1 MFVAGSIKDPI
12 VRFLG
17 KLRRGYSIVFDN
29 LCLMLWTIGISDFEM
44 LGMVN
49 GCDLK
54 LIRNCSYHVSFQLC
68 IIEAHPYGRA
78 ET

>member
-17 KLRRGYSIVFDN
+17 KLRRGYSIVFDS

-44 LGMVN
+44 LWRMVS
-49 GCDLK
+49 GCEGAWLSK
-54 LIRNCSYHVSFQLC
+54 IC
-68 IIEAHPYGRA
+68 
-78 ET
+78 